1 MHMYQ
6 SICFSGHF
14 PSWNGSRFSVNN
26 TVDSQK
32 TCRSTGNMLFLS
44 HYDIHRD
51 AAQHAACFKYTYYA
65 AFYDV
70 IQNTHCS
77 AAYWS
82 AVYFH
87 IPCTALQNSCIYSEA
102 YFWMQKKYMCFPAN
116 ILENKLERKAIRFN
130 FFYLTYSGQ
139 GSDFNRV
146 CSKKAIN
153 ILR

>member
-1 MHMYQ
+1 MYQ
-6 SICFSGHF
+6 SIWFSGHF

-44 HYDIHRD
+44 HYEIHRG

-102 YFWMQKKYMCFPAN
+102 YFWMQTKYIRVFLLTFLKIN
-116 ILENKLERKAIRFN
+116 WKERQYVLIF